1 MLAPEAWI
9 ALLRVVAGA
18 WFLKAVWTKLALGLA
33 WGVLPYP
40 TVSARFVGFHPKRVA
55 EFAAGNPIGWYKD
68 FLEQIVLPNAALF
81 ATLQVWGE
89 VAVGIGVT
97 LGFLTRLN
105 ALVGLYLAVNFGL
118 ASQWMSFGQQG
129 FHLLL
134 VTSMVMFI
142 GAGAGRAWGL
152 DALLLQR
159 AGPGA
164 RRLLRVLA

>member
-9 ALLRVVAGA
+9 AVLRVVAGA

-68 FLEQIVLPNAALF
+68 FLEQTVLPNAALF

-134 VTSMVMFI
+134 VTSMVIFI

-152 DALLLQR
+152 DALLLRR

>member
-1 MLAPEAWI
+1 MLAPEAWL

-18 WFLKAVWTKLALGLA
+18 WFLKAVWTKLAWGLA

-40 TVSARFVGFHPKRVA
+40 TVSPRFIGLHPKRVA

-68 FLEQIVLPNAALF
+68 FLEQTVLPNAALF

-89 VAVGIGVT
+89 VAVGIGLA
-97 LGFLTRLN
+97 LGLATRLS

-129 FHLLL
+129 FHLML
-134 VTSMVMFI
+134 VTSMVIFI

-152 DALLLQR
+152 DALLLRR
-159 AGPGA
+159 AGPGVE
-164 RRLLRVLA
+164 RWLRVLA

>member
-1 MLAPEAWI
+1 MLAAQAWL
-9 ALLRVVAGA
+9 ALLRVVVGA
-18 WFLKAVWTKLALGLA
+18 WFLKAVWTKLTMGLA

-40 TVSARFVGFHPKRVA
+40 MVSPRFVGFHPKRVA

-68 FLEQIVLPNAALF
+68 FLEHIVLPHAALF

-89 VAVGIGVT
+89 VAVGIGLT
-97 LGFLTRLN
+97 IGLATRLG

-134 VTSMVMFI
+134 VTSMVIFI
-142 GAGAGRAWGL
+142 GAGAGRAWGV
-152 DALLLQR
+152 DAVLLRR

-164 RRLLRVLA
+164 PRWLRLIS

>member
-1 MLAPEAWI
+1 MVAPHAWL
-9 ALLRVVAGA
+9 ALLRVVVGA
-18 WFLKAVWTKLALGLA
+18 WFVKAVWTKLAIGFA
-33 WGVLPYP
+33 GGVLPYP
-40 TVSARFVGFHPKRVA
+40 MVSPRFVAFHPKRVA

-68 FLEQIVLPNAALF
+68 FLEQTVLPHAGLF

-89 VAVGIGVT
+89 VAVGIGLT
-97 LGFLTRLN
+97 LGLLTRLS

-134 VTSMVMFI
+134 VTSMIIFI

-152 DALLLQR
+152 DALLFR
-159 AGPGA
+159 RGGPGA
-164 RRLLRVLA
+164 SPALRILA